1 MTDTWPARERCAI
14 AGIGSTEFSRHAGRS
29 ELRMAAEAVDA
40 ALADAGI
47 DPSEVDG
54 IVRSDMEN
62 VSSNALADTIGVDN
76 LTFWAETGMGGAA
89 PCGQIGL
96 AVGAIL
102 SGQASTVVCF
112 RSIAWATGGGV
123 GAGRMRSGSG
133 VGGNGTYEEFFM
145 PYGMFLPVSTYATIA
160 RRHMIEHGTT
170 QAQLGAIALTCRRRA
185 NANPA
190 AQMHDRVLDMDTYLG
205 SRVISSPLHL
215 FDCCLVSDGACAVVV
230 TSLER
235 ARDTDR
241 AVVAIRA
248 VAQSSGANVGPGLL
262 SPMLTRPSITTW
274 PSATVARTLYARA
287 GLGPSE
293 VDVAQIYDCFTPTVL
308 IQLEDYGFCAK
319 GDGGPFAESGAIDMD
334 GTIPINTAGGNLSEG
349 YIHGM
354 NHIVEGVRQL
364 RGESTSP
371 VPDAEVCLVT
381 SGPPPATSAMILRRV
396 S

>member
-47 DPSEVDG
+47 DPTEVDG

-170 QAQLGAIALTCRRRA
+170 QAQLGAIALTCRQRA

-190 AQMHDRVLDMDTYLG
+190 AQMHDRLLDMDAYLD

-241 AVVAIRA
+241 PIVAIRA
-248 VAQSSGANVGPGLL
+248 VAQSSGAQVGPGLL

-319 GDGGPFAESGAIDMD
+319 GDGGPFAESGAIDID

>member
-1 MTDTWPARERCAI
+1 MTETWAARERCAI
-14 AGIGSTEFSRHAGRS
+14 AGTGSTEFSRHAGRS

-133 VGGNGTYEEFFM
+133 VGGNGTYEELFM

-190 AQMHDRVLDMDTYLG
+190 AQMHDRLLDMDTYLG

-241 AVVAIRA
+241 PVVAIRA
-248 VAQSSGANVGPGLL
+248 VAQSSGAKVGPGLL

-319 GDGGPFAESGAIDMD
+319 GDGGPFAESGAIDID